1 MQRSA
6 TTFYPGLS
14 MSLWQPTVDRGQ
26 KGAKPDSAPSE
37 PSVSDALLEQL
48 NPYSR
53 RVAEALFAALPE
65 LAAYAQVDMS
75 PGAPEGTLLI
85 RVPLPQESNEPGLY
99 ITTDLAE
106 ITIGFR
112 ACYVYF
118 TNNDHADPSEHID
131 RAIAHVRDL
140 LADKI
145 VIKKWYRSGI
155 LCGSSLDSPDQLPS
169 PSRSGIT
176 TVELI
181 SWSGGADRTVL
192 VPAAH

>member
-1 MQRSA
+1 MADRKRA
-6 TTFYPGLS
+6 VAKAKIDLPGQA
-14 MSLWQPTVDRGQ
+14 MN
-26 KGAKPDSAPSE
+26 E
-37 PSVSDALLEQL
+37 ALLGQL

-53 RVAEALFAALPE
+53 RVAEALFQTLPE
-65 LAAYAQVDMS
+65 LAAFAHVDQS

-85 RVPLPQESNEPGLY
+85 RVPQPQESNEPGLY

-106 ITIGFR
+106 ITVGFR

-118 TNNDHADPSEHID
+118 ADNDHANPDEHID
-131 RAIAHVRDL
+131 RAVTHVRDL
-140 LADKI
+140 MEDRI

-155 LCGSSLDSPDQLPS
+155 LCGSSLDSPNDLPS

-181 SWSGGADRTVL
+181 SWSGKADRTVL